1 MTLGLLTDVI
11 RKLST
16 RAGSAGRET
25 WLDLKMRPL
34 PVVQMLNDVTLTGRA
49 SRIASLRTQQMMRVE
64 G

>member
-11 RKLST
+11 RKLAT
-16 RAGSAGRET
+16 HAGSAGRET

-34 PVVQMLNDVTLTGRA
+34 PVVQMLTDVTLTGRA